1 MVGLHELPHPLCHL
15 EYVTGPGGAASGSR
29 TAVWICEYPYHTM
42 RLTGPSSEC
51 EGCPV
56 WQELQRSRHVL
67 DVAGEDPHDAVAQGQ
82 LTF

>member
-1 MVGLHELPHPLCHL
+1 MPACHDAPRPQCHL
-15 EYVTGPGGAASGSR
+15 EYVAGPRGAAAGGR

-42 RLTGPSSEC
+42 RLAGPSAEC
-51 EGCPV
+51 EDCPV

-67 DVAGEDPHDAVAQGQ
+67 DTGGDDPHDPVEQRV